1 LGYRVQGVMVRARPD
16 AAGLTVLERAY
27 GYRLFELADRGLWLI
42 DLGVPEP
49 KAGDRAIIRAARPL
63 ASGYV
68 DALRVLGS
76 DEETFEQLAWLAAS
90 AIAAKQFRQPV
101 LGFVSDD
108 AVLDFAVIVTPD
120 GVGVIGDKL
129 GQYLLRWE
137 SGALAIQPFTSG
149 GDRQEPPIAPEELA
163 LIPAVTLLA
172 TETLG
177 SGGYPLHGNVM
188 AEMNGF
194 ADGAVDLGIGTWNI
208 GQVGS
213 LRLVEAKGLDHSLW
227 DRAAGAAVR
236 TR

>member
-1 LGYRVQGVMVRARPD
+1 MVRARPD

-27 GYRLFELADRGLWLI
+27 GYRLFEMAGCGLWLI

-208 GQVGS
+208 GQVDS

-227 DRAAGAAVR
+227 DRAAGAAAR

>member
-108 AVLDFAVIVTPD
+108 AVLDFAVIATPD